1 MTVNDACAKKIIK
14 LMQAKKITQYRLEK
28 KSDIAHGAMNRIL
41 MGVNN
46 TITLTTLFKICRA
59 LDISPIEFLDDELF
73 DFNKIDLN

>member
-28 KSDIAHGAMNRIL
+28 DSGVTHGAMTRIL

-73 DFNKIDLN
+73 DFNIVEID